1 MQENYTHISVVLDRS
16 GSMNSIKNDMIG
28 GFNKFLT
35 DQKAVEGKAT
45 FSLVRFD
52 DVIETVINFVNLQE
66 AKPIDST
73 ILDPRGSTALL
84 DAIGQ
89 TIDELGSK
97 LAKLSEDEKPS
108 KVIVMIITD
117 GQENSSYKF
126 SNLQIAEK
134 IKHQTEVYQ
143 WQFIF
148 LGANQDAIAT
158 AKSIGIAASSSITYA
173 ADSEGTKDALEG
185 TSNLL
190 RSYRAGKSNQV
201 SYSDADRKKQLR

>member
-35 DQKAVEGKAT
+35 DQKTVEGKAT

-52 DVIETVINFVNLQE
+52 DVIETVVNFVNLKDV
-66 AKPIDST
+66 KPIDST

-89 TIDELGSK
+89 TVDELGAK
-97 LAKLSEDEKPS
+97 LAALSEDEKPS
-108 KVIVMIITD
+108 KVIIMIIID
-117 GQENSSYKF
+117 GQENSSSKF
-126 SNLQIAEK
+126 SNIQIAEK
-134 IKHQTEVYQ
+134 IRHQTEIYQ
-143 WQFIF
+143 WQFVF

-173 ADSEGTKDALEG
+173 ADSEGTRDALEG

-190 RSYRAGKSNQV
+190 RSYRGGESKQV